1 MPTVEQNMT
10 NEALKQVEGQPVEDE
25 DVELLVRAGIKLL
38 SGGGIE
44 VISKAINQSHDPAQV
59 IGQFMAQ
66 LIMKMGEEFVEQM
79 QIDPR
84 AFLAKGG
91 FLEELLD
98 YIEERLSL
106 PSDFSDQIY
115 AETVE
120 MIKAVVKQPEP
131 PSQGGQPLEG
141 APAQGPMP
149 PQGMPP
155 QGPAGPPP
163 LDQMPQGGM

>member
-10 NEALKQVEGQPVEDE
+10 NEALKQVEGQPVPDE
-25 DVELLVRAGIKLL
+25 DIEILVRAGIKLL

-44 VISKAINQSHDPAQV
+44 VISKAINESQDPSQV
-59 IGQFMAQ
+59 IGQFMGQ

-79 QIDPR
+79 QLDPR

-106 PSDFSDQIY
+106 PSEFSDQIY

-120 MIKAVVKQPEP
+120 MIKAVVQQPEP
-131 PSQGGQPLEG
+131 PSQGVQSLEG
-141 APAQGPMP
+141 APAQGPA
-149 PQGMPP
+149 
-155 QGPAGPPP
+155 GPAP
-163 LDQMPQGGM
+163 LDQMPQGGMM